1 MNRLCPTFPRVGV
14 SYRAARLT
22 FSRRN
27 HPWPGQHRGDVVGV
41 ADSISTHVVD
51 ESLATTTTTQKFI
64 STVAP
69 LGKQS
74 RIVADAKPLSRS
86 LSFSTRYAKSSSLLP
101 RPTFPDLP
109 PRPPHSPENLISRNI
124 YRRVIPRTPRSGIR
138 RYISLPR
145 NESGNASHVSERL
158 TSTVSLVSRVYPLA
172 FDQKYKKYISQAL
185 VFVSSVY

>member
-74 RIVADAKPLSRS
+74 RIVADAKPISFFLYALREIFFPSSPSNLSRS
-86 LSFSTRYAKSSSLLP
+86 LRST
-101 RPTFPDLP
+101 
-109 PRPPHSPENLISRNI
+109 HSPENLISRNI
-124 YRRVIPRTPRSGIR
+124 SASNPSNATIWYSSIHK
-138 RYISLPR
+138 LPR

>member
-14 SYRAARLT
+14 SYRPARLT

-74 RIVADAKPLSRS
+74 RIVADAKPISFFLYALREIFFPSSPSNLSRS
-86 LSFSTRYAKSSSLLP
+86 LRST
-101 RPTFPDLP
+101 
-109 PRPPHSPENLISRNI
+109 HSPENLISRNI
-124 YRRVIPRTPRSGIR
+124 SASNPSNATIR
-138 RYISLPR
+138 YSSIHKLPR

>member
-14 SYRAARLT
+14 SYRPARLT

-74 RIVADAKPLSRS
+74 RIVADAKPISFFLYALREIFFPSSPSNLSRS
-86 LSFSTRYAKSSSLLP
+86 LRST
-101 RPTFPDLP
+101 
-109 PRPPHSPENLISRNI
+109 HSPENLISRNI
-124 YRRVIPRTPRSGIR
+124 SASNPSNATIWYSSIHK
-138 RYISLPR
+138 LPR

>member
-64 STVAP
+64 STIAP

-74 RIVADAKPLSRS
+74 RIVADAKPISFFLYALREIFFPSSPSNLSRS
-86 LSFSTRYAKSSSLLP
+86 LRST
-101 RPTFPDLP
+101 
-109 PRPPHSPENLISRNI
+109 HSPENLISRNI
-124 YRRVIPRTPRSGIR
+124 SASNPSNATIR
-138 RYISLPR
+138 YSSIHKLPR

>member
-86 LSFSTRYAKSSSLLP
+86 LSLRATRNLLP
-101 RPTFPDLP
+101 FFPVPTFPDLP

-138 RYISLPR
+138 RYISYHATNLGTHR
-145 NESGNASHVSERL
+145 
-158 TSTVSLVSRVYPLA
+158 T
-172 FDQKYKKYISQAL
+172 
-185 VFVSSVY
+185 

>member
-74 RIVADAKPLSRS
+74 RIVADAKPISFFLYALREIFFPSSPSNLSRS
-86 LSFSTRYAKSSSLLP
+86 LRST
-101 RPTFPDLP
+101 
-109 PRPPHSPENLISRNI
+109 HSPENLISRNI
-124 YRRVIPRTPRSGIR
+124 SASNPSNATIR
-138 RYISLPR
+138 YSSIHKLPR

>member
-14 SYRAARLT
+14 SYRPARLT

-74 RIVADAKPLSRS
+74 RIVADAKPLSFFLYALREIFFLSSPSNLSRS
-86 LSFSTRYAKSSSLLP
+86 
-101 RPTFPDLP
+101 

>member
-69 LGKQS
+69 LENKVVSS
-74 RIVADAKPLSRS
+74 RMPNLSLALFLS
-86 LSFSTRYAKSSSLLP
+86 LRATRNLLP
-101 RPTFPDLP
+101 RPTFPDLLALP
-109 PRPPHSPENLISRNI
+109 
-124 YRRVIPRTPRSGIR
+124 IR
-138 RYISLPR
+138 
-145 NESGNASHVSERL
+145 
-158 TSTVSLVSRVYPLA
+158 
-172 FDQKYKKYISQAL
+172 QKI
-185 VFVSSVY
+185 

>member
-74 RIVADAKPLSRS
+74 RIVADAKPISFFLYALREIFFPSSPSNLSKSPSSPSPFARK
-86 LSFSTRYAKSSSLLP
+86 FDFAK
-101 RPTFPDLP
+101 
-109 PRPPHSPENLISRNI
+109 
-124 YRRVIPRTPRSGIR
+124 
-138 RYISLPR
+138 YISASNPSNATIRYSSIHKLPR

>member
-86 LSFSTRYAKSSSLLP
+86 LSLRATRNLLPFFPVQPFQISLLA
-101 RPTFPDLP
+101 LP
-109 PRPPHSPENLISRNI
+109 
-124 YRRVIPRTPRSGIR
+124 IR
-138 RYISLPR
+138 
-145 NESGNASHVSERL
+145 
-158 TSTVSLVSRVYPLA
+158 
-172 FDQKYKKYISQAL
+172 QKI
-185 VFVSSVY
+185 

>member
-124 YRRVIPRTPRSGIR
+124 SASNPSNATIWYSSIHK
-138 RYISLPR
+138 LPR

>member
-86 LSFSTRYAKSSSLLP
+86 LSFSTRYAKSSFLLP
-101 RPTFPDLP
+101 RPNLS
-109 PRPPHSPENLISRNI
+109 RSPSSPSPFARKFDFAK
-124 YRRVIPRTPRSGIR
+124 
-138 RYISLPR
+138 YISASNPSNATIWYSSIHKLPR